1 MAAARREGGRLPAGP
16 GPVRGRNGTTHD
28 VRARLRNVA
37 AWLLWLIAAGLFAGG
52 EMASLDLVLLMFAGG
67 ALGGMGVA
75 LLGGPV
81 LLQLAAFVIVS
92 AGLLLVI
99 RPIAK
104 RHLVDRTPE
113 QIDGVA
119 VFVGRTAVVSERV
132 DENSGRVRMGHDEW
146 TARTQLDG
154 EAYEV
159 GDEVRIVQIE
169 GPIAYVSHT

>member
-1 MAAARREGGRLPAGP
+1 
-16 GPVRGRNGTTHD
+16 
-28 VRARLRNVA
+28 
-37 AWLLWLIAAGLFAGG
+37 LLWLIAAGLFAAG

-92 AGLLLVI
+92 AGLLVVL

-119 VFVGRTAVVSERV
+119 VYVGRTAVVSERV
-132 DENSGRVRMGHDEW
+132 DGDSGRVRMGADEW

-154 EAYEV
+154 EAYDV
-159 GDEVRIVQIE
+159 GAEVRIVQID

>member
-1 MAAARREGGRLPAGP
+1 M
-16 GPVRGRNGTTHD
+16 
-28 VRARLRNVA
+28 A

-67 ALGGMGVA
+67 AIGGMGVA

-81 LLQLAAFVIVS
+81 LLQLVAFVVVS
-92 AGLLLVI
+92 VGLLVVV

-104 RHLVDRTPE
+104 RHLVERNPE

-119 VFVGRTAVVSERV
+119 VLVGQTAVVSQRV
-132 DENSGRVRMGHDEW
+132 DGDSGRIRLGADEW

-159 GDEVRIVQIE
+159 DDEVRIVQIE
-169 GPIAYVSHT
+169 GPVAYVSHT